1 MDEQETA
8 EQLVGR
14 IELALADFER
24 TGALEDWWGYVTSHD
39 VRELIR
45 VVLDLQAE
53 LVAERE
59 RADKAE
65 RVMNIMADKDLGLFI
80 LAHSIAAARDASTK
94 EE

>member
-1 MDEQETA
+1 MDERK
-8 EQLVGR
+8 VCRRCG
-14 IELALADFER
+14 LAWVDPQAGKAFAATGNDHPTVFECKI
-24 TGALEDWWGYVTSHD
+24 A
-39 VRELIR
+39 
-45 VVLDLQAE
+45 LQAE